1 MMVLTWPFA
10 ILNSSTGAPSSGVV
24 RGGAQLLTAF
34 ALLLGVL
41 AGASAQTVPNAASV
55 APAATSAPVQV
66 VSAPATTAQ
75 QKAETVAGTQPW
87 QLVATIKLPNPG
99 LASIDR
105 RGTFYVADADNNV
118 RQFGRDGQPLNTYA
132 PPQPGHVAQLEAWN
146 LTQTLLFYD
155 DRQQLV
161 LLDRF
166 MAVIAQIRLAD
177 YVPDGTIR
185 TATLAPDGRIW
196 LLDEST
202 LTLRA
207 LNPQTGL
214 LPQTTPLDLIIGR
227 ARPDFRFL
235 RHYQNNLYLVDRTSG
250 IFVFDN
256 LGNYQKKLPFP
267 GLSYVGFRGD
277 ELYYSDAGGVH
288 FFDLYKLSERQQ
300 PWPATVN
307 GATVRQLL
315 FSEQYAYVITSTGIA
330 IYQL

>member
-1 MMVLTWPFA
+1 MMATRWLCG
-10 ILNSSTGAPSSGVV
+10 ILNRLTKVNKLACALSGGWA
-24 RGGAQLLTAF
+24 RGLVLM
-34 ALLLGVL
+34 LLLGNVFI
-41 AGASAQTVPNAASV
+41 AAAQTVPNAASV
-55 APAATSAPVQV
+55 APAAKPAPAQV
-66 VSAPATTAQ
+66 VSAPASKTESPDA
-75 QKAETVAGTQPW
+75 AHSW

-99 LASIDR
+99 LASLDR
-105 RGTFYVADADNNV
+105 RGTLYVADAGNNV

-132 PPQPGHVAQLEAWN
+132 PTQPGHVAQLEAWN

-166 MAVIAQIRLAD
+166 MAPISTVRLAD
-177 YVPDGTIR
+177 YLPDGTVR
-185 TATLAPDGRIW
+185 TATLAPDGRVW

-202 LTLRA
+202 LALRTLD
-207 LNPQTGL
+207 PQTGL

-227 ARPDFRFL
+227 SRPDFRFL

-267 GLSYVGFRGD
+267 GLNFVGFSGD
-277 ELYYSDAGGVH
+277 ELYFFDNAGLH
-288 FFDLYKLSERQQ
+288 FFDLYKLRERQQ
-300 PWPATVN
+300 LLPATVEMS
-307 GATVRQLL
+307 TVRQVLL
-315 FSEQYAYVITSTGIA
+315 SEQYAYIVTSSGIA